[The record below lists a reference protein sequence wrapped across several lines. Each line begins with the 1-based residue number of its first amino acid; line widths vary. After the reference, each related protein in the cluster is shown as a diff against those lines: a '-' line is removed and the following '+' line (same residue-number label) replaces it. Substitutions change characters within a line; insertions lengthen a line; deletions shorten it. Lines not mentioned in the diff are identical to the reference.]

1 MRSLDHILRSQ
12 LLLQYLCAIETQPME
27 TGASSFPPDPLA
39 AVTAGA
45 PLPGLSAP
53 QEA

>member
-1 MRSLDHILRSQ
+1 MRDLDQILRSQ

-27 TGASSFPPDPLA
+27 TRASSFPQDPLVAVA
-39 AVTAGA
+39 AA
-45 PLPGLSAP
+45 PLSGLPAP